1 MKFDNHWAN
10 LSHVDPGTF
19 TRPAATCQICKDE
32 HQIIQ
37 ELVEYGAAAAILNPD
52 LSGWHRAKHWGLQ
65 MEGSSAGVRTAPQ
78 WLHRAW
84 YLAACKHGSSI
95 LQMASV
101 KSKTNLPLQKKACCV
116 YFLCTSL
123 HTSSLNRTYII
134 IYTHKICPEASRY
147 LQRGFLHLP
156 SVLVSL
162 RQIWRFAIAVFWF
175 PQRLHIEWCSGD
187 HLAHRCRKGTLLR
200 DSMCKFVIVCLYSL
214 QINA

>member
-123 HTSSLNRTYII
+123 HTSSLNRTYSI
-134 IYTHKICPEASRY
+134 IYTQNMSRSLTLFAERLLASAIGAGIAEADLKICY
-147 LQRGFLHLP
+147 C
-156 SVLVSL
+156 SVLISSETAHWMVL
-162 RQIWRFAIAVFWF
+162 RRPPC
-175 PQRLHIEWCSGD
+175 PQMSQRHPFE
-187 HLAHRCRKGTLLR
+187 RQY
-200 DSMCKFVIVCLYSL
+200 V
-214 QINA
+214 